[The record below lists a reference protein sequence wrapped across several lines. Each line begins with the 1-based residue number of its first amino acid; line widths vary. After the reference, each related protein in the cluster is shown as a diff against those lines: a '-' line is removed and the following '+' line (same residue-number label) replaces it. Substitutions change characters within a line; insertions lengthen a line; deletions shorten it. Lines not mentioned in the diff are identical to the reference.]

1 MSQNMQ
7 NLQNLFWV
15 VGSLPTGGLP
25 AAHGCAAATL
35 SRGVL
40 PCFEG
45 FVIKKKKL

>member
-1 MSQNMQ
+1 MSQNLQ

-40 PCFEG
+40 SCFEG